1 MRLHTIK
8 ENCVDAWVTNFL
20 ATEKVNI
27 FDAHILRNFDD
38 WFFFGFSCYVS
49 HQSQIFDQSA
59 TLQYA
64 RR

>member
-1 MRLHTIK
+1 M
-8 ENCVDAWVTNFL
+8 
-20 ATEKVNI
+20 
-27 FDAHILRNFDD
+27 RNFDD